1 MPPKTHKETAEQHL
15 RLALKEIK
23 MVKPARS
30 ETPEKKRS
38 ETPKKKHTENSRRP
52 RKKKMY

>member
-1 MPPKTHKETAEQHL
+1 MPPKTHKESAEEHL

-23 MVKPARS
+23 MVKGSETPKKKRS

-38 ETPKKKHTENSRRP
+38 ETPEKKRPHKKK
-52 RKKKMY
+52 